1 MLVFLVDDDP
11 IQNMINSQLIRLY
24 DDKIEYMIY
33 NNGVEVIQGLEE
45 GLLPDII
52 LLDIN
57 MPIMSGFEF
66 LNLYQHYPNA
76 ANVFMLSS
84 SDNEEDRKQANNY
97 CCVQGY
103 LIKPVSKEVVH
114 DILLSADNKK
124 SQESS
129 KKY

>member
-11 IQNMINSQLIRLY
+11 IQNMINSQLVRLY
-24 DDKIEYMIY
+24 DDKIEYLIY
-33 NNGVEVIQGLEE
+33 NTGVEVIQGLEE

-66 LNLYQHYPNA
+66 LNLYQHYPDA
-76 ANVFMLSS
+76 AIVFMLSS

-97 CCVQGY
+97 RCVEGY
-103 LIKPVSKEVVH
+103 VIKPVGKQVLH
-114 DILLSADNKK
+114 DILSSVDKK
-124 SQESS
+124 RTQGS
-129 KKY
+129 

>member
-11 IQNMINSQLIRLY
+11 IQNMINSQLVRLY

-57 MPIMSGFEF
+57 MPIMSGFEL

-76 ANVFMLSS
+76 AIVFMLSS
-84 SDNEEDRKQANNY
+84 SDNEEDRKQAKNY
-97 CCVQGY
+97 CCVEGY
-103 LIKPVSKEVVH
+103 VIKPVSKQVLH
-114 DILLSADNKK
+114 DMLSSVDKK
-124 SQESS
+124 RSQGS
-129 KKY
+129 

>member
-11 IQNMINSQLIRLY
+11 IQNMINSQLVRLY
-24 DDKIEYMIY
+24 DDKIEFMVY

-66 LNLYQHYPNA
+66 LNLYQHYTNA

-84 SDNEEDRKQANNY
+84 SDNEEDRKQAKKY
-97 CCVQGY
+97 SCVRGY
-103 LIKPVSKEVVH
+103 VIKPVSKEVLH
-114 DILLSADNKK
+114 DMLLSAKNRK
-124 SQESS
+124 SQGS
-129 KKY
+129 